1 MKNEYVK
8 KKMIVAEENVI
19 VHQLRQAGLVIRIFI
34 MTILAIT
41 VVIHRLLIQVVLLIV
56 HQARQV
62 MTKFVTKKNGTVVYK
77 DIVNNR
83 RIMTKTTVDY
93 DFEGEPT
100 YTTVLYKFRKGRYEA
115 VRCEWG
121 NGIEESVYYII
132 DKAITRN
139 EI

>member
-8 KKMIVAEENVI
+8 KKIVVEENVI
-19 VHQLRQAGLVIRIFI
+19 VQQRRQADLAIRMFI

-41 VVIHRLLIQVVLLIV
+41 VVIHRLLIQVVLLIA
-56 HQARQV
+56 HQAHQA
-62 MTKFVTKKNGTVVYK
+62 MTKFITKKNGTVVYK

-93 DFEGEPT
+93 DFDGEPT

>member
-8 KKMIVAEENVI
+8 TRIVVEENVI
-19 VHQLRQAGLVIRIFI
+19 VQPLRQADLAIRMFI
-34 MTILAIT
+34 MTILVIT
-41 VVIHRLLIQVVLLIV
+41 VVIHRLLIQVVLLIA
-56 HQARQV
+56 HQAHQV

-121 NGIEESVYYII
+121 NGIEESVYYTI

>member
-1 MKNEYVK
+1 
-8 KKMIVAEENVI
+8 
-19 VHQLRQAGLVIRIFI
+19 
-34 MTILAIT
+34 
-41 VVIHRLLIQVVLLIV
+41 
-56 HQARQV
+56 
-62 MTKFVTKKNGTVVYK
+62 MTKFITKKNGTVVYK

-93 DFEGEPT
+93 DFDGEPT

>member
-8 KKMIVAEENVI
+8 TRIVVEENVI
-19 VHQLRQAGLVIRIFI
+19 VQPLRQADLAIRMFI

-41 VVIHRLLIQVVLLIV
+41 VVIHRLLIQVVLLIA
-56 HQARQV
+56 HQAHQV

-83 RIMTKTTVDY
+83 RIMTKTTVEY
-93 DFEGEPT
+93 DFDGEPT
-100 YTTVLYKFRKGRYEA
+100 YTTVLYKFYKGRYVG
-115 VRCEWG
+115 VRCEFDDKSV
-121 NGIEESVYYII
+121 ESGVRYII
-132 DKAITRN
+132 DKAIIYN